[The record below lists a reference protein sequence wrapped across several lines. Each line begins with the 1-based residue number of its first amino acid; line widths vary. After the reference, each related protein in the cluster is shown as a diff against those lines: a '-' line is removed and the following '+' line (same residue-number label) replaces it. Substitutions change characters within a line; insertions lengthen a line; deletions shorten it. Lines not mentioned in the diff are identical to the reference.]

1 MEKITRFFD
10 IVYRFFMTV
19 CKIFFTLMVVLT
31 TYVVINRFIIKG
43 ALPWGEPIILMCMV
57 YMCMVSAA
65 LAIRKDTHIRMTVL
79 DMVLPDKIICVLR
92 AAAQICIFVF
102 SFFMIIYG
110 WRFSMVAG
118 RNLITGVGI
127 KSMWLYLSVPFAG
140 VALCLMEIERL
151 IRFFD
156 RRRRGETLPQLE
168 REQDEKNR
176 AYAERLRQQKLA
188 ERAEKEEGK
197 A

>member
-10 IVYRFFMTV
+10 VVYKFFMTV

-31 TYVVINRFIIKG
+31 TYVVINRFIIKE

-79 DMVLPDKIICVLR
+79 DMLLPDKVICVLR
-92 AAAQICIFVF
+92 AAAQICIFAF

-127 KSMWLYLSVPFAG
+127 KSMWLYLSVPLAG

-176 AYAERLRQQKLA
+176 AEAERLRLQKLA
-188 ERAEKEEGK
+188 ERAKKEEGN

>member
-79 DMVLPDKIICVLR
+79 DMVLPDKVICVLR
-92 AAAQICIFVF
+92 AAAQICIFAF

-140 VALCLMEIERL
+140 IALCLMEIERL

-156 RRRRGETLPQLE
+156 RRRRGETLPQIE

-176 AYAERLRQQKLA
+176 AYAERLRLQKLA
-188 ERAEKEEGK
+188 ERAEKEEGN

>member
-79 DMVLPDKIICVLR
+79 DMLLPDKVICVLR
-92 AAAQICIFVF
+92 AAAQICIFAF

-127 KSMWLYLSVPFAG
+127 KSMWLYLSVPLAG

-156 RRRRGETLPQLE
+156 RRRRGETLPQIE

-176 AYAERLRQQKLA
+176 AEAERLRLQKLA
-188 ERAEKEEGK
+188 ERAEKEEGN